1 MRVSADGRG
10 GMVWER
16 RVGAGDDA
24 PRVRSTKR
32 RGPDGGLV
40 EQVDGGLGMALDVFE
55 HGGALVFESRGYFL
69 ALGRLRLRIPP
80 LLTPGTCRVEHRDL
94 GGGRFRFTLEIRHPL
109 WGRTFRQ
116 AGEFV
121 DPAAGEGVR

>member
-1 MRVSADGRG
+1 MIPDLLLDRLGS
-10 GMVWER
+10 E
-16 RVGAGDDA
+16 AGPA
-24 PRVRSTKR
+24 FRHRPR
-32 RGPDGGLV
+32 
-40 EQVDGGLGMALDVFE
+40 
-55 HGGALVFESRGYFL
+55 
-69 ALGRLRLRIPP
+69 RLRLGATLGPP
-80 LLTPGTCRVEHRDL
+80 AAQALFDIDILPADATLAQQHRDL